1 MIAKELIAKIRKTK
15 GPVYVETQNFNDVFY
30 VQAVKSDLIV
40 MIQEAFGNDVETGF
54 DIDDKGYMGKDFK
67 TDM

>member
-15 GPVYVETQNFNDVFY
+15 GPVYVETHNFNDVFY
-30 VQAVKSDLIV
+30 VQAVKSDLIA
-40 MIQEAFGNDVETGF
+40 MINDAFDSSFETGF
-54 DIDDKGYMGKDFK
+54 NIDDNGYLGKDFK